1 MTEEKIEQAA
11 EQAAEQTEAPKEET
25 PAVNPLERSLELTV
39 PAAEVRT
46 LSQKYLRNYAKDARM
61 PGFRKGHVPMAQVEQ
76 MYGMRAF
83 DQALNELVG
92 QAWSK
97 AAQES
102 GLAVACQ
109 PRIEALEGEK
119 DSEDMKFKAVFEVFP
134 EIVYPDFKTL
144 LLKRYSCTVDD
155 AAVQKTLDVMA
166 RQRVTYGPL
175 VLGDGRMLAD
185 FDAAVTGM
193 KKGEK
198 KTFDMTFPENY
209 GPAELNGAKVQFE
222 VELTNIELAHI
233 PEITDDFAKSLGEE
247 SVESMRAAIRTNLE
261 REVEFRLTQKTEAE
275 TFEALAGALTYP
287 IPTSIVAQERHAM
300 AEQFA
305 ETMKQRGAK
314 VSLKDFPESMFQENA
329 EKRVRLGLF
338 TEDLVAKEK
347 LQATNEQIAE
357 RAKVI
362 ASSYEN
368 PAEVEQYLTTD
379 RNSRMNLGAQVQ
391 QKNVCDWLL
400 AHADTTDEAVEFDKV
415 MSGAF

>member
-1 MTEEKIEQAA
+1 MTEEKI

-102 GLAVACQ
+102 GLAIACQ

-166 RQRVTYGPL
+166 RQRVTYGPP
-175 VLGDGRMLAD
+175 
-185 FDAAVTGM
+185 AA
-193 KKGEK
+193 
-198 KTFDMTFPENY
+198 
-209 GPAELNGAKVQFE
+209 
-222 VELTNIELAHI
+222 
-233 PEITDDFAKSLGEE
+233 
-247 SVESMRAAIRTNLE
+247 
-261 REVEFRLTQKTEAE
+261 RLTASSSFSATA
-275 TFEALAGALTYP
+275 ACS
-287 IPTSIVAQERHAM
+287 PTS
-300 AEQFA
+300 
-305 ETMKQRGAK
+305 T
-314 VSLKDFPESMFQENA
+314 LP
-329 EKRVRLGLF
+329 L
-338 TEDLVAKEK
+338 
-347 LQATNEQIAE
+347 
-357 RAKVI
+357 
-362 ASSYEN
+362 
-368 PAEVEQYLTTD
+368 PA
-379 RNSRMNLGAQVQ
+379 
-391 QKNVCDWLL
+391 
-400 AHADTTDEAVEFDKV
+400 
-415 MSGAF
+415 